1 MSDNTKVA
9 PSELVSSRT
18 ASSVIPVI
26 SSKVRAKE
34 CSSTMI
40 SNSSIERKYYSVV
53 ALGDTISIFITFFF
67 NEHFISDLALSKN
80 IRIFLEM

>member
-18 ASSVIPVI
+18 ASSIIAVI

-34 CSSTMI
+34 GSSTMI
-40 SNSSIERKYYSVV
+40 SNRSIEPKYYSVV
-53 ALGDTISIFITFFF
+53 ALGDTILMFITFF
-67 NEHFISDLALSKN
+67 
-80 IRIFLEM
+80 